1 MDFVDAKGRSP
12 SLQLIFCI
20 EALPGEDRT
29 VSANV
34 EARKS
39 IDSLIIVVI
48 VVVTIIIGV
57 INYWYNTMPSSVI
70 NLRKETKTDTGG
82 KEQYSK

>member
-1 MDFVDAKGRSP
+1 MDAQGQEP
-12 SLQLIFCI
+12 TATNFCI

-39 IDSLIIVVI
+39 IDSLIAIVVI

-57 INYWYNTMPSSVI
+57 MNYWYNTMPS
-70 NLRKETKTDTGG
+70 
-82 KEQYSK
+82 